1 MHDDRDQSSNG
12 RVPAEALG
20 ATDPAEAL
28 DDVAAPEDDRLDRT
42 VWMASAVVVVGA
54 IMAILDVTVVN
65 VAIDRLSRDFEAN
78 LSTIQWVVTGYT
90 LALATV
96 IPLSGWAAD
105 RFGSKRLYMISLG
118 LFMIGSALA
127 GMAWSAESLIVF
139 RILQG
144 LGGGMIMPVGMTI
157 LARAAGPHRVGRVMA
172 VVGVPML
179 LGPIMGPILG
189 GWLVDQVSWRWIFY
203 INVPIGIVALIMA
216 ARILKRDEPEPAEK
230 LDLLGLALVSPGL
243 AIFIYGLAQSAEAG
257 GFLNSDV
264 LVPALIGLGLIA
276 TFIWHELRPSTTNPL
291 IDLSLFKN
299 RVFRAAAATLSLFGV
314 AFFGA
319 MLLLPLYFQVV
330 RGASA
335 MDAGLLLAPQG
346 LGAMLTMPIAG
357 KLTDRIGAGRLVLPG
372 MVLIMIGMA
381 TFTQVGDDTSYLLL
395 CGSLFVLG
403 LGMGMTMMPTMSAA
417 LQTLSHAAV
426 ARASTTLNIIQQVGG
441 SIGTAILSV
450 ILAAQLT
457 DRFPDAPAGAG
468 LAVAQTIPAE
478 LRDQLMPLVADAFGS
493 TFTWSLGLLVVA
505 VIPALFLPRSR
516 PEPPLDGEEGEGE
529 PAPMI
534 IGA

>member
-1 MHDDRDQSSNG
+1 MHDENDK
-12 RVPAEALG
+12 
-20 ATDPAEAL
+20 
-28 DDVAAPEDDRLDRT
+28 LDRA

-65 VAIDRLSRDFEAN
+65 IAIDRLSRHFDAG

-105 RFGSKRLYMISLG
+105 RFGSKRLYMISLA
-118 LFMIGSALA
+118 LFMGGSALS

-139 RILQG
+139 RVLQG

-157 LARAAGPHRVGRVMA
+157 LARAAGPQRVGRVMA

-179 LGPIMGPILG
+179 LGPICGPILG
-189 GWLVDQVSWRWIFY
+189 GWLVDQASWRWIFY
-203 INVPIGIVALIMA
+203 INVPVGIIALTMA
-216 ARILKRDEPEPAEK
+216 ARILKPDRPEPAEK

-257 GFLNSDV
+257 GFFNSDV
-264 LVPALIGLGLIA
+264 LIPAAAGLVLIA
-276 TFIWHELRPSTTNPL
+276 AFIWHALRPANANPL
-291 IDLSLFKN
+291 IDLGLFKN
-299 RVFRAAAATLSLFGV
+299 GTFTAAASTLVLFAI

-346 LGAMLTMPIAG
+346 LGAMLTMPMAG
-357 KLTDRIGAGRLVLPG
+357 KLTDRIGAGWLVIPG
-372 MVLIMIGMA
+372 MCLIMLGMI
-381 TFTQVGDDTSYLLL
+381 TFTQVGDDTSYLVL

-450 ILAAQLT
+450 VLAAQLT
-457 DRFPDAPAGAG
+457 DRFPEAPAGAG
-468 LAVAQTIPAE
+468 LAVAQSIPAA

-493 TFTWSLGLLVVA
+493 TFFWSLCLLIVA
-505 VIPALFLPRSR
+505 IIPAFFLPRR
-516 PEPPLDGEEGEGE
+516 RGVPPATEGGERVGEGEGE
-529 PAPMI
+529 GGDEPAPVI
-534 IGA
+534 LGA